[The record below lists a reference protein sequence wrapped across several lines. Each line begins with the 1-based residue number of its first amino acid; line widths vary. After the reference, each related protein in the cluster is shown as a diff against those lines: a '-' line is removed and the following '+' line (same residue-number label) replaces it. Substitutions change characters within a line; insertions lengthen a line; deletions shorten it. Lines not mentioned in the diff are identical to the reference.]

1 MEVNILTKAIQS
13 LSVQSQGLAAAIDV
27 GFGYT
32 KMAWAS
38 RNTEGFRT
46 DMFPSLAPRAS
57 SGGLDESQQLMTKR
71 DTHIVTVDG
80 SRYEVGKD
88 AELAQIV
95 SGSRCLDDS
104 YIETPEH
111 LALLKGALCY
121 IGASHL
127 DLLIVGLPVNHMKQP
142 AKIEKLKAICAG
154 PHDLGNGTHVT
165 IGQVLVL
172 PQPLGGLYEHAF
184 RTNTYESVRSRR
196 NLVLDPGQFTFDF
209 LVTQGLKPIH
219 HMCDSHTYA
228 VDRVVKALKQ
238 SISRKTGRHFN
249 GTTRIEQAIQSGKIR
264 IERKEYALSEFMD
277 GQVQSTLKESV
288 QLVASSLDELDRID
302 SITLVGGA
310 GKLYEESVRQQF
322 RISHVSTCEN
332 GIYANVIGYLLAG
345 MLRLQA
351 VAA

>member
-1 MEVNILTKAIQS
+1 MEINTLSKAIQS
-13 LSVQSQGLAAAIDV
+13 LSTQSQGLTAAIDV

-32 KMAWAS
+32 KMAWAF
-38 RNTEGFRT
+38 RNREGFKT
-46 DMFPSLAPRAS
+46 DIFPSLAPSAT
-57 SGGLDESQQLMTKR
+57 GGGMDDSEQLMARR
-71 DTHIVTVDG
+71 DTHIVPVLG
-80 SRYEVGKD
+80 RRYEVGKD

-127 DLLIVGLPVNHMKQP
+127 DLLVVGLPVNHMKQP
-142 AKIEKLKAICAG
+142 AKIEKLKALCAG
-154 PHDLGNGTHVT
+154 PHDLGNGAQVT
-165 IGQVLVL
+165 VGQVLVL
-172 PQPLGGLYEHAF
+172 PQPLGGLYEQAF
-184 RTNTYESVRSRR
+184 RTNSYESVRARR
-196 NLVLDPGQFTFDF
+196 NLVLDPGQFTFDY
-209 LVTQGLKPIH
+209 LMTQGLKPIH

-238 SISRKTGRHFN
+238 SISRTTGRHFN
-249 GTTRIEQAIQSGKIR
+249 GTTRIEQAIQSGTIK
-264 IERKEYALSEFMD
+264 IERKDYPLTDFMD
-277 GQVQSTLKESV
+277 EQVKSTLKESV
-288 QLVASSLDELDRID
+288 QLVASSLDEIDRIE

-310 GKLYEESVRQQF
+310 GKLYADAVRQQF
-322 RISHVSTCEN
+322 RMNEVATCEN

-345 MLRLQA
+345 MLRMQA